1 VDELVN
7 LVVDLHDERFA
18 ADALARAR
26 AGLGASGLTLS
37 SSEAADEH
45 VLAWI
50 DEQFGGTWSS
60 EAHAGG
66 NIVARRNGEMAGFAT
81 YDPQGL
87 RFSWLRGLG
96 REAGV
101 GIFGPFGV
109 AEQFRGAGIGPQ
121 VLTES
126 LARLRERGYRRAL
139 IPAVGEARLV
149 AYYQRHAG
157 ARVAERFSKSR
168 WLGQRIRTVVLASG
182 RGTNFQ
188 AVLER
193 ARDGRLPLEIAALV
207 CNAPEAHVVERARAA
222 EIPTRIVAW
231 ERARESRSSY
241 DDRLRA
247 TVAAEKPDLVLL
259 LGWMHLLDRAFVET
273 FPHAINIHPAF
284 LPLDQSRG
292 VVTMPDG
299 SVQPAFRGAHALRDA
314 LRAGMAWTGA
324 TAHRVEVTTDRGA
337 ILARKPLRIPSDRT
351 EEQVLTELHPVEHR
365 ALTAAIL
372 RWVYER

>member
-7 LVVDLHDERFA
+7 LVVDLHDERFT

-26 AGLGASGLTLS
+26 AGLDASGLTLTS
-37 SSEAADEH
+37 LEAADER

-50 DEQFGGTWSS
+50 DEHFGGTWSS
-60 EAHAGG
+60 EAHAGS
-66 NIVARRNGEMAGFAT
+66 NIVARRNGAIAGFAT

-87 RFSWLRGLG
+87 QFSWLRGLG
-96 REAGV
+96 SEAGV

-109 AEQFRGAGIGPQ
+109 AEDSRRAGIGPH

-126 LARLRERGYRRAL
+126 LARLRERGYSRAL
-139 IPAVGEARLV
+139 IPAVGEAWLV

-157 ARVAERFSKSR
+157 ARVAERFPKSR

-182 RGTNFQ
+182 SGTNFQ

-207 CNAPEAHVVERARAA
+207 CNAPGAYVVERARAA
-222 EIPTRIVAW
+222 GVPTHTSAW
-231 ERARESRSSY
+231 ERGRESRSSY

-247 TVAAEKPDLVLL
+247 MVAAEKPELLLL

-284 LPLDQSRG
+284 LPLDQSRE

-299 SVQPAFRGAHALRDA
+299 SVQPAFRGAHALHEA
-314 LRAGMAWTGA
+314 LRAGMGWTGA
-324 TAHRVEVTTDRGA
+324 TAHCVDVTTDRGA
-337 ILARKPLRIPSDRT
+337 ILARKPLRIPPGSA
-351 EEQVLTELHPVEHR
+351 EEQLLSELHPVEHR
-365 ALTAAIL
+365 VVTAAVL